1 MKLLLFF
8 HILLSAGLPFELGVN
23 SPNLFKFQ
31 EVEGNE
37 EQTLQ
42 NQYAKIDRMYDAGC
56 RELRLSI
63 TDFKYTERVRKHI
76 LYANGKGMYVTVD
89 FLGVDVYPEGTKR
102 LQPIGPPRRHG
113 GWPTHEMDLSL
124 VRKRMRCTLADWKKA
139 GCRIQAIE
147 VGNETGWCE
156 FNGDFPL
163 MPEGEGVLYDSSYT
177 WQTLPENVPDGIRKM
192 AEATRI
198 TKRIVDRLW
207 LFSKDKPLVIVGGL
221 NLFHNMSWCRK
232 VGGTIMRPEM
242 VLQIYKG
249 TLPGQPQ
256 SRNLLKFA
264 DGVGV
269 HMYPQISV
277 SDDYAAKY
285 AGVLDCIKGMME
297 PLSKETE
304 LPMYVTE
311 VGLRYAGDENEKG
324 RIEAFEAL
332 FQAYSDTDAQYDW
345 RLVQIY
351 CWDGNENHIFVKPD
365 GELLPS
371 SVIFSQ
377 YSKRQ

>member
-1 MKLLLFF
+1 
-8 HILLSAGLPFELGVN
+8 
-23 SPNLFKFQ
+23 
-31 EVEGNE
+31 
-37 EQTLQ
+37 
-42 NQYAKIDRMYDAGC
+42 
-56 RELRLSI
+56 
-63 TDFKYTERVRKHI
+63 
-76 LYANGKGMYVTVD
+76 
-89 FLGVDVYPEGTKR
+89 
-102 LQPIGPPRRHG
+102 
-113 GWPTHEMDLSL
+113 
-124 VRKRMRCTLADWKKA
+124 
-139 GCRIQAIE
+139 
-147 VGNETGWCE
+147 
-156 FNGDFPL
+156 
-163 MPEGEGVLYDSSYT
+163 
-177 WQTLPENVPDGIRKM
+177 
-192 AEATRI
+192 
-198 TKRIVDRLW
+198 
-207 LFSKDKPLVIVGGL
+207 
-221 NLFHNMSWCRK
+221 
-232 VGGTIMRPEM
+232 MRPEM